1 MNVALNK
8 QNTTAFGAVVSGDT
22 FIWDNRVY
30 MKLREYKEYN
40 CVELESGKLYSLDK
54 ENKVMLVEGEFS
66 YSAKK

>member
-40 CVELESGKLYSLDK
+40 CVELESGKLYLLDK